1 VPSLRAGVAPDA
13 FPSDRLLVVLPA
25 GTFPAG
31 AQPGLLLRDGEIA
44 TTDNH
49 ALNVGLRMSW

>member
-1 VPSLRAGVAPDA
+1 L
-13 FPSDRLLVVLPA
+13 DRLLVVSPA

-31 AQPGLLLRDGEIA
+31 ARPGLLLRDGEIA

-49 ALNVGLRMSW
+49 ALNVSLRMSW